1 MNNPGRPTMCRSCGS
16 IVGAGE
22 LQCAVCGAPSSPQ
35 GVNHPA
41 ANQPASS
48 QPQRP
53 QDREAMR
60 FARAILARPNK
71 FTIIFLIANLF
82 VFLLMWESSG
92 MKSEVLWAGFDER
105 VLTTYGAKLN
115 YLIDQ
120 YRQWW
125 RFVTPIFVHVN
136 LPHLFINMF
145 SLWMVGPYVEKLY
158 GSAKFVVF
166 WVFTGILSI
175 VASYLTVRPDLVAGG
190 MGRFLF
196 KTADNPSAG
205 ASGALFGLVGVLFV
219 FGIKFR
225 HELPEGFKRAFGVGM
240 LPIIVINLIIGFLG
254 RGFIDNAAHLGGLV
268 AGILLALAAE
278 YRRPGDRTSVSVVWR
293 MLQALSLVIVVAGA
307 YKIVRNFKRPIPP
320 SPAQIAKTRQQT
332 LLIFVG
338 SMNTLQDLFARVIHD
353 KDVSQVETV
362 SQHIMHVPAPDSRA
376 AELRDQLVV
385 IFSKAVEA
393 ANNQD
398 RMDQSLTDE
407 FNAWHE
413 EYLEWFKG
421 AH

>member
-22 LQCAVCGAPSSPQ
+22 SQCAVCGAPS
-35 GVNHPA
+35 VNQSA

-48 QPQRP
+48 HQQRP
-53 QDREAMR
+53 QDREAIR

-71 FTIIFLIANLF
+71 FTVILLVANLF

-92 MKSEVLWAGFDER
+92 MKSEVLWSGFDER
-105 VLTTYGAKLN
+105 VLATYGAKLN
-115 YLIDQ
+115 YLVNQ

-125 RFVTPIFVHVN
+125 RLVTPIFVHVN

-166 WVFTGILSI
+166 WVFSGILSI

-225 HELPEGFKRAFGVGM
+225 HELPYGFKRAFGVGM
-240 LPIIVINLIIGFLG
+240 LPIIFINLVIGFLG

-268 AGILLALAAE
+268 AGIVLALAAE
-278 YRRPGDRTSVSVVWR
+278 YRRPGDRTSVSVAWR
-293 MLQALSLVIVVAGA
+293 MLQALSLVIVVAGF
-307 YKIVRNFKRPIPP
+307 YKVVRNFNRSIPP
-320 SPAQIAKTRQQT
+320 SPAQIAKLRQQT
-332 LLIFVG
+332 FLSFASG
-338 SMNTLQDLFARVIHD
+338 MNVLQEQVSRVVHNN
-353 KDVSQVETV
+353 DVSQIEVA
-362 SQHIMHVPAPDSRA
+362 SQHVADQPAPDARA
-376 AELRDQLVV
+376 AELRDRLLV
-385 IFSKAVEA
+385 ILSKMVEA
-393 ANNQD
+393 SNKGK
-398 RMDQSLTDE
+398 MDQSLTDE
-407 FNAWHE
+407 FEAWHE

>member
-1 MNNPGRPTMCRSCGS
+1 MCRSCGA

-22 LQCAVCGAPSSPQ
+22 PQCAVCGAPSSPQ
-35 GVNHPA
+35 GVNHSA

-48 QPQRP
+48 KLQRP

-71 FTIIFLIANLF
+71 FTIILLVANIF

-92 MKSEVLWAGFDER
+92 MKSNVISLAGAFSEPVLA
-105 VLTTYGAKLN
+105 TYGAKLN

-120 YRQWW
+120 YL
-125 RFVTPIFVHVN
+125 HVN
-136 LPHLFINMF
+136 FPHLLINMF
-145 SLWMVGPYVEKLY
+145 SLWMIGPYVEKLY

-166 WVFTGILSI
+166 WVFSGILSI
-175 VASYLTVRPDLVAGG
+175 VASYLTVQPHLATGSFA
-190 MGRFLF
+190 RFLF
-196 KTADNPSAG
+196 KAEDHPSAG

-268 AGILLALAAE
+268 TGIVLALAAE
-278 YRRPGDRTSVSVVWR
+278 YRRPGDRTGVSVVWR
-293 MLQALSLVIVVAGA
+293 MLQALSLVIVVAGG
-307 YKIVRNFKRPIPP
+307 YKVVRNFKRGVPP
-320 SPAQIAKTRQQT
+320 SPAQIAKTRHQT
-332 LLIFVG
+332 FLSFVG
-338 SMNTLQDLFARVIHD
+338 GMNLLQEQWSRVVHN
-353 KDVSQVETV
+353 KDVSQVEV
-362 SQHIMHVPAPDSRA
+362 ASQHVADQTAPDVRA
-376 AELRDQLVV
+376 SELRDQLIV
-385 IFSKAVEA
+385 ILSKAVEA
-393 ANNQD
+393 ANNQQT
-398 RMDQSLTDE
+398 DQSLTDE
-407 FNAWHE
+407 FNAWQE
-413 EYLEWFKG
+413 QYLEWFKG